1 MATFNLIMK
10 KNINKNQPNKN
21 EIMASQ
27 TKEEIIQQIRTNFA
41 LLGEYTP
48 STTMITEKMDQHLLS
63 CNAVNHVFFEVDPIC
78 SSLGLLNNG
87 SSLQHHLLN
96 SFHFMKHLST
106 YGKKVFLDKHLF
118 DLINLDHD
126 SFRFWLDPPYFESN
140 LDKLFSNI
148 KGTSFARD
156 IILKKYKQHLEQH
169 LSVCKGPCKLNM
181 LGVPICRKKK
191 CEVESLDKMFCALYI
206 FLKSESTIQLK
217 QTLFDMCY
225 DAKHYNDVIEFIA
238 INVARNTHLQKIIYG

>member
-10 KNINKNQPNKN
+10 KDINKNQPYKN
-21 EIMASQ
+21 EIMVCQ
-27 TKEEIIQQIRTNFA
+27 TKEEIIQQIRTNFVQYA
-41 LLGEYTP
+41 EYAP

-63 CNAVNHVFFEVDPIC
+63 CNAVDHVFFEVDPIC
-78 SSLGLLNNG
+78 SSLTLLDNGGLQQ
-87 SSLQHHLLN
+87 SLLN

-148 KGTSFARD
+148 KGTSFAID
-156 IILKKYKQHLEQH
+156 ITLKKYKQHLEQH
-169 LSVCKGPCKLNM
+169 LTLCKGPCKLNM

-217 QTLFDMCY
+217 QTLFDICY

>member
-10 KNINKNQPNKN
+10 KNINKNQANKN
-21 EIMASQ
+21 EIMVCE
-27 TKEEIIQQIRTNFA
+27 TKEEIIQQIRTNFVLYA
-41 LLGEYTP
+41 EYIP
-48 STTMITEKMDQHLLS
+48 STTMVTEKMDQHLLS
-63 CNAVNHVFFEVDPIC
+63 CNTVNHVFFEVDPIC
-78 SSLGLLNNG
+78 SSLVLLNNAG
-87 SSLQHHLLN
+87 GLQQKLLN

-106 YGKKVFLDKHLF
+106 YGKKQFLNKYLF
-118 DLINLDHD
+118 DLLNIDHD

-140 LDKLFSNI
+140 LDKLFSSI

-156 IILKKYKQHLEQH
+156 ITLEKYKQHLEQH
-169 LSVCKGPCKLNM
+169 LTVCKGPCKLNM
-181 LGVPICRKKK
+181 LGVPICKKKK
-191 CEVESLDKMFCALYI
+191 CEVESLDKMFCGLYI

-217 QTLFDMCY
+217 QTLFDICY

>member
-1 MATFNLIMK
+1 METFNLIMK
-10 KNINKNQPNKN
+10 KDINKNQPYRN
-21 EIMASQ
+21 EIMVCQ
-27 TKEEIIQQIRTNFA
+27 TKEEIIQQIRTNFVQYA
-41 LLGEYTP
+41 EYAP

-63 CNAVNHVFFEVDPIC
+63 CNAVDHVFFEVDPIC
-78 SSLGLLNNG
+78 SSLMLLDNG
-87 SSLQHHLLN
+87 SLQQSLLN

-106 YGKKVFLDKHLF
+106 YGKKQFLNRHLF
-118 DLINLDHD
+118 DLVNLDHD

-140 LDKLFSNI
+140 LDKLFSSI

-156 IILKKYKQHLEQH
+156 ITLKKYKQHLEQH

-181 LGVPICRKKK
+181 LGVPICKKKK

-217 QTLFDMCY
+217 QTLFDICY